1 MQHSGRNSATFGDV
15 DTAYIAGKGARDAA
29 KLPPKIHV
37 RGTHEEYDT
46 ARVIGDFG
54 LILKDIGGPSVIA
67 SMAFEE
73 IFAGF

>member
-1 MQHSGRNSATFGDV
+1 MRSMIQ
-15 DTAYIAGKGARDAA
+15 
-29 KLPPKIHV
+29 P
-37 RGTHEEYDT
+37 
-46 ARVIGDFG
+46 RVIGDFG